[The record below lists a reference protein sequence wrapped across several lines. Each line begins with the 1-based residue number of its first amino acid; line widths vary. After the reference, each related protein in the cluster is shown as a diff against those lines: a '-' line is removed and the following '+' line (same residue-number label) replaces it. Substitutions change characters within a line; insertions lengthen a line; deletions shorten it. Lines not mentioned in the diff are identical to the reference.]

1 MAVLNEAMY
10 YFVAA
15 PADYR
20 KVLFILKSVRNGETL
35 GQHYLR
41 RFEHLIPQDVEI
53 WEYDP
58 ATETAIL
65 IRRREGQEQWQNH
78 LLPKSG
84 TES

>member
-1 MAVLNEAMY
+1 MAVWNEAMY

-15 PADYR
+15 PTHYR
-20 KVLFILKSVRNGETL
+20 KVLFILRSVKNGETL
-35 GQHYLR
+35 GQHYLK

-58 ATETAIL
+58 ATEATVL
-65 IRRREGQEQWQNH
+65 INRPEAQGQWQNH
-78 LLPKSG
+78 LLHKSG